1 MLLFTKDVYLPP
13 RWSLSGKVAGNPVE
27 RLAHA
32 GRVESLSAEG
42 YDRYGV
48 QGLTLHRPDGE
59 RILAVGKRT
68 SAEPYEAVLV
78 VPGTGAEPLATDS
91 LPIGEDEAPDGYQW
105 LSPTPRDPSGQSD
118 LPSLCAEIR
127 ASWEGQFRFVKEIRE
142 DDEIQRPGL
151 RSPQMGA
158 LHASLA
164 HWTVTSEVGTVVMPT
179 GTGKTETML
188 ALFARERLEKLL
200 VVVPTAA
207 LREQIARKFLT
218 MGVLPA
224 FGIVER
230 DMQLPVVGRM
240 EHRFDT
246 PEEARQFQESC
257 NVVVATMSVI
267 GGCTNEVKEALA
279 TGCSYL
285 FIDEAHHVPAT
296 TWSAFKERTREH
308 GKPILQFTAT
318 PYRRDGKH
326 IGGKSVFTYP
336 LRKAQEE
343 GYFAPIKFISIWEY
357 NRDLADEAVARRA
370 IEALRS
376 DREDG
381 LDHLLMARTERIHRA
396 EEVQGVYARLA
407 PDLRPLI
414 VHNGMGAR
422 EQTAAIEAL
431 MSRRS
436 RVIVCVNMLGEGFDL
451 PQLKIAAIHD
461 VHKSMAVTIQFVGR
475 FARVAGGLGD
485 ATVVANAA
493 DADVEEAI
501 DDLYVKDSDWNS
513 VLRRLSEG
521 ETSRQRRRSALL
533 EGFQNPPGAVPLQNI
548 RPKMSTVAYRTRC
561 VDWRPHKIDEFLEG
575 TPLLVGPTV
584 NPSERVLFYITREE
598 QGVAWGETRAV
609 SDLVHDLYLAH
620 WDEERALLFINSTNN
635 DSLHQNLARTLTG
648 EDARRIQGERIYKS
662 FHDVN
667 RLTLS
672 TLGLSH
678 LHSQATQFTMHVGS
692 DIREGLSSASVENRR
707 KANIFSR
714 GFENGESVTIGASHK
729 GRVWSHKVAEGFA
742 DWMEW
747 CGGVGDKLLNPA
759 ASTEEILEHAIIPKI
774 IEERPLLVPTLIQW
788 PFYFLKRSE
797 EAVWVE
803 VAGHTAPFYQSQI
816 NITTFSD
823 EGPLRFEVVV
833 EESSAEYEVVFG
845 EEEVQYVPV
854 GQAKARLRT
863 TTREQPLSDWF
874 QEEPPHIWFEDTS
887 KLDYNEIY
895 QPRGEREPYDRSSI
909 EAWPWKSEG
918 VQITQESQYKKR
930 KNPQRLELRSDSVQR
945 HVIDRLMGDHGAD
958 YDIIFDD
965 DGKGEIAD
973 VVALKA
979 SGEHLL
985 VHFLHLKYSKSSS
998 AGVRVGDFYEVCGQA
1013 QRSVYWR
1020 GAVQRLFGRMKL
1032 REQKRQKNYGVS
1044 RFERGDLQKL
1054 DELRRRAKRLVPR
1067 FRIFV
1072 VQPGLEKESA
1082 NTRVLDLLGATEV
1095 YLKETFGVPL
1105 TVISS

>member
-1 MLLFTKDVYLPP
+1 
-13 RWSLSGKVAGNPVE
+13 
-27 RLAHA
+27 
-32 GRVESLSAEG
+32 
-42 YDRYGV
+42 
-48 QGLTLHRPDGE
+48 
-59 RILAVGKRT
+59 
-68 SAEPYEAVLV
+68 
-78 VPGTGAEPLATDS
+78 
-91 LPIGEDEAPDGYQW
+91 
-105 LSPTPRDPSGQSD
+105 
-118 LPSLCAEIR
+118 
-127 ASWEGQFRFVKEIRE
+127 
-142 DDEIQRPGL
+142 
-151 RSPQMGA
+151 MGA

-164 HWTVTSEVGTVVMPT
+164 HWTVTREVGTVVMPT

-200 VVVPTAA
+200 VVVPTSA
-207 LREQIARKFLT
+207 LRDQIARKFLT
-218 MGVLPA
+218 MGVLPD
-224 FGIVER
+224 FGIVDR
-230 DMQLPVVGRM
+230 DVQLPVVGRM

-246 PEEARQFQESC
+246 PEEARHFQESC

-267 GGCTNEVKEALA
+267 GGCTNEVKDALA
-279 TGCSYL
+279 TGCSHL
-285 FIDEAHHVPAT
+285 FIDEAHHVPAK
-296 TWSAFKERTREH
+296 TWSAFKERAREH

-326 IGGKSVFTYP
+326 IGGKSIFTYP
-336 LRKAQEE
+336 LRKAQQE

-370 IEALRS
+370 IGALRS
-376 DREDG
+376 DRESG

-396 EEVQGVYARLA
+396 EEVHEVYARLA
-407 PDLRPLI
+407 PDLHPLI
-414 VHNGMGAR
+414 VHNRMGAR

-501 DDLYVKDSDWNS
+501 DDLYVKDADWND
-513 VLRRLSEG
+513 VLQRLSEG
-521 ETSRQRRRSALL
+521 ETSRQRRRSELMR
-533 EGFQNPPGAVPLQNI
+533 GFQTSPGPVPLQNI
-548 RPKMSTVAYRTRC
+548 RPKMSTVAYRTQC
-561 VDWRPHKIDEFLEG
+561 EDWRPHKLDDYLKD
-575 TPLLVGPTV
+575 TPLLVEPTV

-609 SDLVHDLYLAH
+609 SDLVHDLYLAY

-635 DSLHQNLARTLTG
+635 DSLHRKLAEVLVG

-662 FHDVN
+662 FHDIN

-672 TLGLSH
+672 NLGLSH

-692 DIREGLSSASVENRR
+692 DIREGLSPASVENRR

-714 GFENGESVTIGASHK
+714 GFETGESVTIGASHK
-729 GRVWSHKVAEGFA
+729 GRVWSYKVAEGFS

-747 CGGVGDKLLNPA
+747 CGRVGDKLLDPS

-774 IEERPLLVPTLIQW
+774 IEERPSLVPTHVQW

-797 EAVWVE
+797 EAIWVE
-803 VAGHTAPFYQSQI
+803 VAGHTAPFYESEI
-816 NITTFSD
+816 RITTFKE

-833 EESSAEYEVVFG
+833 EEASAEYEVVLG
-845 EEEVQYVPV
+845 EEEVQYIPV
-854 GQAKARLRT
+854 GQEKARLRT
-863 TTREQPLSDWF
+863 TRREQPLGEWF

-895 QPRGEREPYDRSSI
+895 QPKGEREPYDRTSI
-909 EAWPWKSEG
+909 EAWSWEG
-918 VQITQESQYKKR
+918 VQIRKESQYKKKTDPR
-930 KNPQRLELRSDSVQR
+930 RLELRSDSVQR
-945 HVIDRLMGDHGAD
+945 HVIDRMQGDYGAD

-973 VVALKA
+973 VVGLKA
-979 SGEHLL
+979 TGEQLL
-985 VHFLHLKYSKSSS
+985 VHFLHLKYSKSES
-998 AGVRVGDFYEVCGQA
+998 AGVRVDDFYEVCGQA

-1020 GAVQRLFGRMKL
+1020 GAVQRLFSRMKL
-1032 REQKRQKNYGVS
+1032 REQKRQENYGVS

-1054 DELRRRAKRLVPR
+1054 DELSRRAKQLVPR

-1072 VQPGLEKESA
+1072 VQPGLEKESV